1 MAIALAPPIN
11 SGTSCYQCPY
21 HLAPKLEAYKNYIRQ
36 IARQAGYPLPDSIN
50 AFMANDPTETPHVI
64 NNAMFL
70 PVLMLLDKQDIPEH
84 LRLRSHDDP
93 RVFDDSYLD
102 EVIDWLKNYTKN
114 PNFDKSFVQKELIK
128 TFLKLLVDDAKS
140 KDAKEFIFGHELAHI
155 LHKHEV
161 TNGHLYWTLLFI
173 LSIAL
178 VCALIPFGSSVAA
191 LMTAAKVSACGTGAL
206 SAIAWIVMS
215 RTSKAHEREADMTSK
230 RITQKH
236 EGGAYFFEVMRQH
249 GLAAR
254 NKSPTLAKRLLAR
267 LTYDSNGHVRA
278 FKLTHPS
285 ESERIAY
292 LKS

>member
-1 MAIALAPPIN
+1 MAIALNPPIN
-11 SGTSCYQCPY
+11 SGTSFYQCPY

-36 IARQAGYPLPDSIN
+36 LARQAGHPLPDSIN
-50 AFMANDPTETPHVI
+50 AFIANDPTETPHAT

-114 PNFDKSFVQKELIK
+114 PNFDNSFIQKELIK

-140 KDAKEFIFGHELAHI
+140 KDAKEFIIGHELAHI

-161 TNGHLYWTLLFI
+161 TYGHVYWTLLFI
-173 LSIAL
+173 LSIAI
-178 VCALIPFGSSVAA
+178 VCALIPFGASVAA
-191 LMTAAKVSACGTGAL
+191 LMTAAKVSACGTGTL

-230 RITQKH
+230 RITQKN

-267 LTYDSNGHVRA
+267 LTYDSQGQIRA

-292 LKS
+292 LRS